1 MVVRTRKVCKSKRNS
16 CSRKIQSGGKKNKK
30 EVKKSWVSTIFSRK
44 KKPNLPSN
52 RYSKLDI
59 S

>member
-44 KKPNLPSN
+44 KKLLENFHF
-52 RYSKLDI
+52 
-59 S
+59 